1 MAVSL
6 SDSELD
12 FIDGG
17 PNITLDT
24 LPRHS
29 HFFNPHPSSSNGDK
43 QPSEENRQRKLSQ
56 SLPIVC
62 VEGRIEFGGDST
74 KNTRYMDMKLANKPD
89 DEQVFSIDNRMGLAH
104 DLGFLSTMPEL
115 CDVTFLV
122 GEDRHPVC
130 GVKAILAARSRY
142 GRMLWSTCTYFLTSM
157 KRDTSDG
164 VFTLLYLSPYM
175 YRASQLLCAKI
186 FYV

>member
-17 PNITLDT
+17 GPNKVALDT

-29 HFFNPHPSSSNGDK
+29 HFFNPPNTNNAK
-43 QPSEENRQRKLSQ
+43 PPASEEKRKRKLSQ
-56 SLPIVC
+56 SLPLVC
-62 VEGRIEFGGDST
+62 VEGRIEFSDDTAS
-74 KNTRYMDMKLANKPD
+74 KNRHTETKLATKQDN
-89 DEQVFSIDNRMGLAH
+89 EQLFSIDNRMGLAH

-142 GRMLWSTCTYFLTSM
+142 
-157 KRDTSDG
+157 
-164 VFTLLYLSPYM
+164 V
-175 YRASQLLCAKI
+175 
-186 FYV
+186 